1 MKKLIFLFAAI
12 VLAFNVNAQTKEDV
26 FKPGVEL
33 TWLGLDFSQVNF
45 IGSATQW
52 KDAGE
57 ITNDQMRDKYFPAW
71 NELFQKEPEKYDVVK
86 ATNRSSVK
94 YALQVTEKANNA
106 LKRNYFADDA
116 NLYYSLDE
124 AKVAS
129 LVKKYDFQGNKGLG
143 LIFFV
148 EGMSKGKEQACA
160 WATFVN
166 MDKKE
171 VLWTQRIIGKT
182 SMSIGFRNYW
192 ASSFNN
198 MLKDLKK
205 KS

>member
-1 MKKLIFLFAAI
+1 MKKLILLFAAI
-12 VLAFNVNAQTKEDV
+12 IFAININAQTKADV
-26 FKPGVEL
+26 FNSGTEL

-57 ITNDQMRDKYFPAW
+57 ITSDQMRDKYFPAW
-71 NELFQKEPEKYDVVK
+71 NELFQKEPEKYDVAK

-94 YALQVTEKANNA
+94 YALMVTEKANNS
-106 LKRNYFADDA
+106 LKRDYFVDDA
-116 NLYYSLDE
+116 NLYYTLDE
-124 AKVAS
+124 AKVAA
-129 LVKKYDFQGNKGLG
+129 LVKKYNFQGNKGLG

-148 EGMSKGKEQACA
+148 EGMSKGKEQSCA

-166 MDKKE
+166 MDTKE
-171 VLWTQRIIGKT
+171 VLWTQRIVGKT
-182 SMSIGFRNYW
+182 GMAIGFRNYW
-192 ASSFNN
+192 ANTFNN

-205 KS
+205 KG

>member
-1 MKKLIFLFAAI
+1 MKKLIFLFAAA
-12 VLAFNVNAQTKEDV
+12 LFAFNSNAQTKDDV
-26 FKPGVEL
+26 FKSGVEL
-33 TWLGLDFSQVNF
+33 TWLGLDFSQVHF

-57 ITNDQMRDKYFPAW
+57 ITNDQMRDKYFTAW
-71 NELFQKEPEKYDVVK
+71 NELFQKEPDKYDVAK
-86 ATNRSSVK
+86 ATNRGSVK
-94 YALQVTEKANNA
+94 YALDVTEKANNT
-106 LKRNYFADDA
+106 LKRDYFVDDA
-116 NLYYSLDE
+116 NMYHTLDE
-124 AKVAS
+124 AKVAA
-129 LVKKYDFQGNKGLG
+129 LVKKYNFQGNKGLG
-143 LIFFV
+143 LMFFV

-171 VLWTQRIIGKT
+171 VLWTQRVVGKT
-182 SMSIGFRNYW
+182 GMAIGFRNYW
-192 ASSFNN
+192 ANPFNN

>member
-12 VLAFNVNAQTKEDV
+12 VFAFNINAQTKADI
-26 FKPGVEL
+26 FSPGVEL

-71 NELFQKEPEKYDVVK
+71 NELFQKEPEKYDVAK

-94 YALQVTEKANNA
+94 YAINVTERANNS
-106 LKRNYFADDA
+106 LKRDYFVDDA
-116 NLYYSLDE
+116 NLYYTLDE
-124 AKVAS
+124 AKVAT

-143 LIFFV
+143 LMFFV
-148 EGMSKGKEQACA
+148 EGMSKGKEQACG

-166 MDKKE
+166 MD
-171 VLWTQRIIGKT
+171 R
-182 SMSIGFRNYW
+182 
-192 ASSFNN
+192 
-198 MLKDLKK
+198 K
-205 KS
+205 KSSGHNV